1 MNLGSMTKK
10 ATKQKDPR
18 EIRIELRAEIAAL
31 EDERVAHWAT
41 ASDAYR
47 RARHELEL
55 AGE

>member
-31 EDERVAHWAT
+31 EDERWRTGRRHRTPIVAPGT
-41 ASDAYR
+41 S
-47 RARHELEL
+47 
-55 AGE
+55 